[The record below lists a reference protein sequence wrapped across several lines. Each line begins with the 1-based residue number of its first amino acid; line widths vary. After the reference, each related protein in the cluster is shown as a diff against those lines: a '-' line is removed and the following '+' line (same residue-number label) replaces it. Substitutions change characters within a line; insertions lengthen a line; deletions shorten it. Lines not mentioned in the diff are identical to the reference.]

1 MSKILKSLFLLIITI
16 FWLFI
21 FQANNTFATET
32 KIKNISFI
40 VTAYYSP
47 LPNQKKYITWSY
59 SWDKRLNWEWHTT
72 ASWKPVKPGILAA
85 PTKYPFGTKIYFEW
99 YGVWVVEDRWWAIVK
114 AWVRWFEHDRIDIWM
129 WYGDEW
135 LQRALKWWKRVI
147 PWRVVSR
154 NQEVNLK
161 FADDILA
168 WLEKIKVNPEV
179 HKKEDVIKL
188 QEKFKELWLYNW
200 KIDWKYESIKDDIIK
215 FQIDNKIIS
224 SYKDE
229 AAGWFWPKTFTA
241 LLRRY
246 WAKEVLI
253 KQDDFVIQ
261 ETNAKIE
268 TILQAP
274 EIRLDWDNPQKEEV
288 IKVQKL
294 FKEIWL
300 YNWAIDWN
308 YNSIKNKILE
318 IQKEAWI
325 IKKDNDWGAGYFW
338 EKTKAA
344 LIEYCENNYKKT
356 TKISKQETNKIKL
369 SSKDKSKLDKIVKK
383 INQYIKKKSWIDNK
397 KRDSLRKKIEKKL
410 VYIKNKTKKEK
421 LKYQIDYII
430 KNI

>member
-1 MSKILKSLFLLIITI
+1 MSKILKSLFFLIITI

-59 SWDKRLNWEWHTT
+59 YWDKRLNWEWHTT

-85 PTKYPFGTKIYFEW
+85 PTKYPFWTKIYFEW

-114 AWVRWFEHDRIDIWM
+114 AWVRWHEHDRIDIWM
-129 WYGDEW
+129 WYWDEW
-135 LQRALKWWKRVI
+135 LQRALKWWKRTI
-147 PWRVVSR
+147 SWRVVAR

-161 FADDILA
+161 FANDILA

-179 HKKEDVIKL
+179 HKNEDVIKL

-200 KIDWKYESIKDDIIK
+200 KINWKYESIKNDLIN
-215 FQIDNKIIS
+215 FQIKYKLIS

-229 AAGWFWPKTFTA
+229 AAWYFWPKTYTA
-241 LLRRY
+241 LLRRF
-246 WAKEVLI
+246 WSKEILI

-268 TILQAP
+268 IILQAP
-274 EIRLDWDNPQKEEV
+274 EIKLNWDKPQKEEV
-288 IKVQKL
+288 LKVQKL

-300 YNWAIDWN
+300 YNWKIDWN
-308 YNSIKNKILE
+308 YNSIKNIIIN

-325 IKKDNDWGAGYFW
+325 IKNEKSWWAWYFW

-344 LIEYCENNYKKT
+344 LIEYCENKYKWNSNYIPNDKEKKT
-356 TKISKQETNKIKL
+356 LEKIVTKIKVYIYKNSKNDL
-369 SSKDKSKLDKIVKK
+369 
-383 INQYIKKKSWIDNK
+383 NKKKLLK
-397 KRDSLRKKIEKKL
+397 KKIEKKL
-410 VYIKNKTKKEK
+410 VYIKQKTNKSK
-421 LKYQIDYII
+421 LKNQIDYII
-430 KNI
+430 QNI